1 MRDLQLEEIG
11 IESQHLMDEE
21 SITVSFPGLTA
32 EKDEEIT
39 DMDSELEDESDDS
52 EDVDDED
59 DDDSSEEDDEPE
71 SDLTDEHSK

>member
-52 EDVDDED
+52 EDVDD
-59 DDDSSEEDDEPE
+59 DDSSEEDDEPE